1 MDYFVQLRVI
11 TRAFIRG
18 RQDHREERLDV
29 RIRGEV
35 GMISLGDKGLH
46 KPEHGQPFPLEKARK
61 MDSLLELLERVKSS
75 VQFNRSVMSD
85 SATPWTVTDQAFLS
99 VTNFWSL
106 LNSRP
111 LSQ

>member
-35 GMISLGDKGLH
+35 GMISLGDEGLH
-46 KPEHGQPFPLEKARK
+46 KQRNTGNPRGWKKARK
-61 MDSLLELLERVKSS
+61 MDYLPEILERMKSS
-75 VQFNRSVMSD
+75 VKFNPSVVSD
-85 SATPWTVTDQAFLS
+85 SLQLHGLQQTWPPCPSPTSGVY
-99 VTNFWSL
+99 
-106 LNSRP
+106 
-111 LSQ
+111 

>member
-61 MDSLLELLERVKSS
+61 NGFSPRTSRKNEVFSS
-75 VQFNRSVMSD
+75 VQ
-85 SATPWTVTDQAFLS
+85 
-99 VTNFWSL
+99 
-106 LNSRP
+106 P
-111 LSQ
+111 LSHV